1 MTPKN
6 QKTCAFSWK
15 GVFSY
20 HPSVWNMSLGCPEN
34 WDAPGVAAGET
45 GWIFTKMLPADCG
58 KDAWEKIVA

>member
-1 MTPKN
+1 
-6 QKTCAFSWK
+6 
-15 GVFSY
+15 
-20 HPSVWNMSLGCPEN
+20 MSLGCPEN